1 MQVCQFASC
10 CNLHGMLISS
20 IKSFMTIIYNSRA
33 VASTDVALHSS
44 SKSLLIVAYVVYNL
58 QQQQPWYNNWWNGNF
73 PTSRWWKMSKIAQR
87 ISITIIIIIINTTEM
102 QSLTSVFLYLNH
114 HKRPPQ
120 CEMKCIGRATN
131 PIRLLSLSAFIRDVL
146 FGHRQL
152 TTSMDHLTIRLPDRL
167 TDCLTCLHLKCKQ
180 GRRGRRRECVL
191 GNCELNCALK
201 SRFGQPSLLWRWSQ
215 GSEQKAQDDNILCCV
230 ISHNLWAFR
239 YIDKFK

>member
-33 VASTDVALHSS
+33 VAATDVALHSS
-44 SKSLLIVAYVVYNL
+44 SKPLLIVAYVVYKL

-73 PTSRWWKMSKIAQR
+73 PTSRWWKMSKIAQS
-87 ISITIIIIIINTTEM
+87 ISITIIIINTTEM
-102 QSLTSVFLYLNH
+102 QSLTSVFLYLNN

-120 CEMKCIGRATN
+120 SEMKCIGRATN

-152 TTSMDHLTIRLPDRL
+152 TTSMDHVTIRLPDRL
-167 TDCLTCLHLKCKQ
+167 TDLSSLEVQAGEKRTTQ
-180 GRRGRRRECVL
+180 RMCV
-191 GNCELNCALK
+191 
-201 SRFGQPSLLWRWSQ
+201 R
-215 GSEQKAQDDNILCCV
+215 
-230 ISHNLWAFR
+230 
-239 YIDKFK
+239 